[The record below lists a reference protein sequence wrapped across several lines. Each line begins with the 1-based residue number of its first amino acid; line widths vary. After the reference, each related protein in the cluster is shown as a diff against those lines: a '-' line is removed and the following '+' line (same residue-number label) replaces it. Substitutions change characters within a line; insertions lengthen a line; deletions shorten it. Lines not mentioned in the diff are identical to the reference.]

1 MSQEKQNTEAVEDR
15 EIGNAGDAAVADPQN
30 DQPENAEGEIDRLR
44 TELQLAQDQVLRKAA
59 EFQNYRRRTEEEKRL
74 MVDIGKGAVVER
86 LLDVVDDFSRMIDA
100 ADAAD
105 SKETPDNPLRTGVEM
120 IYRKLTEE
128 LRKLGVEPI
137 EAEGKPFDESLHEA
151 ILRQPAPEGT
161 SSGTILQEVQ
171 RGYVMNGRVL
181 RHSRVIVASD
191 E

>member
-74 MVDIGKGAVVER
+74 MVDIGRGAVVER